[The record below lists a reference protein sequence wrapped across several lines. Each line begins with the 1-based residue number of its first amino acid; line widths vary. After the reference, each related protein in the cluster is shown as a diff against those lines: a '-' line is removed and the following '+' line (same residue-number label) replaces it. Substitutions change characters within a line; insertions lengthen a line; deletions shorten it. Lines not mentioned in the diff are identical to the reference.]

1 MIRRQAMQTRRF
13 THLPGTALTILCILL
28 LGQGPVVGHDHSE
41 RAQAD
46 RIEGVWRV
54 QEEILSGCP
63 TGDTVRIVP
72 DMNMFIHGGQ
82 LIETPGTPGVGAPP
96 LKRGT
101 PGLGTWQ
108 NLGGRHYSV
117 VFRFFRFNGADDTFV
132 GTQIAYK
139 DIELSMDGD
148 AFTSTGTSD
157 IFDADD
163 NFITTR
169 CSKGTAMRL
178 E

>member
-1 MIRRQAMQTRRF
+1 MQTRRF
-13 THLPGTALTILCILL
+13 TRLPGMTLAVMLTLL
-28 LGQGPVVGHDHSE
+28 VGQAPVFGHDDN
-41 RAQAD
+41 RGGKAD
-46 RIEGVWRV
+46 RIEGVWNL
-54 QEEILSGCP
+54 EEVILSGCP
-63 TGDTVRIVP
+63 TGDPVRTVA

-108 NLGGRHYSV
+108 HLGKRHYSA

-132 GTQIAYK
+132 GTQIGYK
-139 DIELSMDGD
+139 DIELSQDGD
-148 AFTSTGTSD
+148 AFTSTGTTD
-157 IFDADD
+157 IFDATGTL
-163 NFITTR
+163 ITTR
-169 CSKGTAMRL
+169 CTTGTATRL